1 MDIDKEKNAIN
12 NSTSTV
18 NKEMQQRQQEYAMLA
33 SDHQQRVS
41 AIMEYQYG
49 PHSHYFRLEQLHQ
62 PLQGKQLF
70 GELEEELW
78 NELENLKQ
86 NEEQQKQKKKEWEE
100 LCLQSF
106 ESYDEFNEDDM
117 EHRRQNTPVE
127 NMEDEEQCNVEPS
140 TIQPVEKIKEDGTVE
155 SPGLVKAFQRFGVY
169 DGRNYST
176 Q

>member
-1 MDIDKEKNAIN
+1 
-12 NSTSTV
+12 
-18 NKEMQQRQQEYAMLA
+18 
-33 SDHQQRVS
+33 
-41 AIMEYQYG
+41 
-49 PHSHYFRLEQLHQ
+49 
-62 PLQGKQLF
+62 
-70 GELEEELW
+70 
-78 NELENLKQ
+78 NLKQ

-117 EHRRQNTPVE
+117 EHRRQNTHVE

-140 TIQPVEKIKEDGTVE
+140 TIQPVGKIKEDVTVE
-155 SPGLVKAFQRFGVY
+155 PPGLVKAFQRFGVY